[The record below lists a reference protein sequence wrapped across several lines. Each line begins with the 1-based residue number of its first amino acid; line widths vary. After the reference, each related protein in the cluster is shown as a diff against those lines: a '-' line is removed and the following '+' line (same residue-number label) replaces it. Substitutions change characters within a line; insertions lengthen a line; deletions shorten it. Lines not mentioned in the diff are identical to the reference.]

1 MIFFTS
7 DIHFSDAE
15 TMLNDN
21 RPFKNVR
28 KFDKHIIK
36 IWNKL
41 MNKND
46 TLYVVGDLLDCN
58 DTTEP
63 VWQNCLGYFKKIK
76 AKIVLII
83 GNNEQR
89 IIDRYFNK
97 SFNKFKEMCLSY
109 GIYDV
114 KKNEKLSFGGYK
126 FYLTHEPV
134 NYKEGYVNLVGH
146 LHRSRGQWYSFG
158 INVSCDLNYF
168 RPYSTDDILFQLK
181 QKEKYYKNP
190 NFSLL

>member
-7 DIHFSDAE
+7 DIHFSDSE
-15 TMLNDN
+15 TMQTDD
-21 RPFKNVR
+21 RPFKSVK
-28 KFDKHIIK
+28 KFDKFIIK
-36 IWNKL
+36 TWNKL

-58 DTTEP
+58 DKTEP
-63 VWQNCLGYFKKIK
+63 VWQNSLGYFKKIK

-89 IIDRYFNK
+89 IIDRNFNK

-114 KKNEKLSFGGYK
+114 KKNEKLEFCGYK
-126 FYLTHEPV
+126 FYLTHEPI
-134 NYKEGYVNLVGH
+134 NHKKGYVNLVGH

-158 INVSCDLNYF
+158 LNVSCELNHYK
-168 RPYSTDDILFQLK
+168 PYAVKDILFQLK
-181 QKEKYYKNP
+181 EKEKNYSNP
-190 NFSLL
+190 NFSLI